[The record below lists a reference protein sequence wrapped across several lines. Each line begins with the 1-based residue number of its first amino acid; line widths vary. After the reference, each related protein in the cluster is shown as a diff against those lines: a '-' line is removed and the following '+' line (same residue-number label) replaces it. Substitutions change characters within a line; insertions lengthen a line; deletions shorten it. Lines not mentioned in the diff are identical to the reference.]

1 MRTIVFRSPTALYAG
16 AADAVVRR
24 SVAASDE
31 RGTCVIAVSGG
42 KTPLPLYRLLSTRPW
57 LEQVPWTKMHVL
69 WADERCV
76 PPDHE
81 ESNYLAIVQALLRH
95 VPIPAANVHRIRGED
110 PPADA
115 CRDYE
120 QRLRSLAKLRGDPMH
135 LSIDL
140 AILGLGRDGHTASLF
155 PNHPALLEDQRWVR
169 GVTVPTEPRQ
179 RITLTLPLLNQAS
192 HILFLVTGREKR
204 DALLRIQCGED
215 LPAARI
221 APVHGEATWFLDAK
235 ATSG

>member
-1 MRTIVFRSPTALYAG
+1 
-16 AADAVVRR
+16 
-24 SVAASDE
+24 
-31 RGTCVIAVSGG
+31 
-42 KTPLPLYRLLSTRPW
+42 
-57 LEQVPWTKMHVL
+57 
-69 WADERCV
+69 
-76 PPDHE
+76 
-81 ESNYLAIVQALLRH
+81 
-95 VPIPAANVHRIRGED
+95 
-110 PPADA
+110 
-115 CRDYE
+115 
-120 QRLRSLAKLRGDPMH
+120 MH